1 MIHIPDTPTQ
11 AWFLTDEEKLL
22 VVERIRTNQQ
32 GFGNTH
38 FKKNQFI
45 EALTDYRSWL
55 LVIYA
60 LSSNIPNGGLT
71 NFSGI
76 LLYEDFQYSEAK
88 SLLMQMPQ
96 GAVEIVGCVLLAWC
110 SQFISSRL
118 LMTVFTTSLT
128 IMSEC
133 LLAFYPEKAVD

>member
-1 MIHIPDTPTQ
+1 MRKNC
-11 AWFLTDEEKLL
+11 WSWNVLELTNKGLATL
-22 VVERIRTNQQ
+22 TS
-32 GFGNTH
+32 
-38 FKKNQFI
+38 KKNQFI

-110 SQFISSRL
+110 SRIHFISIIDDSFHNEFDNHVR
-118 LMTVFTTSLT
+118 MSL
-128 IMSEC
+128 SV
-133 LLAFYPEKAVD
+133 LS